1 MKLAGVVALSVV
13 MGIGIGAALF
23 FRPTVMTSGDQ
34 SQASAELPLSE
45 VRKPDN
51 LDDSPVTEERRSR
64 LEEIEAVLA
73 REKLARE
80 ALAKE
85 VAALKQAISAM
96 QTAPPPWTPSEL
108 SNSTSAGEPGDETA
122 RDASL
127 GAAPPGGDDS
137 IRKMIALGVPPETAE
152 LVRRRNDQLNL
163 TRLQLQDRAS
173 REGWVNTDRFREE
186 DQNLDRQEEQLRR
199 EVGEDAYDRFLY
211 VMGQENR
218 VRVEDVM
225 VESPAAAAGLQL
237 GDVIYAYDKKRVF
250 SWPELRAA
258 IAEGRSGEQVS
269 VTIQRGDELRDV
281 YLPRGPMGVRL
292 ETVRISPELKKP

>member
-1 MKLAGVVALSVV
+1 MKLAGVIVLSVV
-13 MGIGIGAALF
+13 TGIGIGAALF
-23 FRPTVMTSGDQ
+23 FRPAVMTSGVQ
-34 SQASAELPLSE
+34 SQTTAELPLSE
-45 VRKPDN
+45 GRRPDS

-64 LEEIEAVLA
+64 LEEIETVLA

-96 QTAPPPWTPSEL
+96 QTAPPLWAPSEL
-108 SNSTSAGEPGDETA
+108 SNSTSDGEPGDATA

-163 TRLQLQDRAS
+163 ARLQLQDRAS